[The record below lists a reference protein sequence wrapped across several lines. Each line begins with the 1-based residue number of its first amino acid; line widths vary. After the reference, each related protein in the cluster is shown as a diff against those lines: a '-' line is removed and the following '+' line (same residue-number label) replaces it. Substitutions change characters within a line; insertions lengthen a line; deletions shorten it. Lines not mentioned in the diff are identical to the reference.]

1 MPGIIYL
8 WFLVESD
15 FFRGASEIMGLLSSL
30 SDPSESESESE
41 SDDDVSEEDS
51 SEEDRFDESSELNS
65 VLPLKGDD

>member
-1 MPGIIYL
+1 MLGIIYL

-30 SDPSESESESE
+30 SDPSESESE